1 MTLKKEEF
9 YSTDDL
15 ICGRAI
21 NIYGKECAIY
31 DCDEFTKA
39 WYLENKGNYL

>member
-9 YSTDDL
+9 YTPDDL
-15 ICGRAI
+15 SCGNAI
-21 NIYGKECAIY
+21 HIYGKDCVIY

-39 WYLENKGNYL
+39 WYRENKGFE